1 MAHDARLRTAGDGLT
16 VASNRHFKRE
26 GEVSLFNVAM
36 WNCLLQLC
44 KECLAKE
51 RLYSATKRYIEKR
64 QSSICLTYLSS
75 RYTFSHVELHRATEK
90 SWFGN
95 PGFYFHT
102 VEEKNEKVKGT
113 VAYLELKK
121 ATF

>member
-1 MAHDARLRTAGDGLT
+1 M
-16 VASNRHFKRE
+16 
-26 GEVSLFNVAM
+26 SLFNVAM